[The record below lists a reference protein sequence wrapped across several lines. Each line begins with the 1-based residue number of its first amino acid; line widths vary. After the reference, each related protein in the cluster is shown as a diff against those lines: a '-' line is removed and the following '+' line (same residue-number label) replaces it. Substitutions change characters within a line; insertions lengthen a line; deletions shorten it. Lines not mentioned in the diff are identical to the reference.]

1 LIIENVL
8 DNLKGSIHLVLQE
21 YKSERNYNYSHQP
34 PMPCQFLCDLRY
46 LRAHFAT
53 NSKLLIECLQLTVK
67 DTNMGGKGYGLILN
81 MTKIKLLKVDTSF
94 QKIERLHSSTH
105 K

>member
-1 LIIENVL
+1 
-8 DNLKGSIHLVLQE
+8 
-21 YKSERNYNYSHQP
+21 
-34 PMPCQFLCDLRY
+34 
-46 LRAHFAT
+46 
-53 NSKLLIECLQLTVK
+53 
-67 DTNMGGKGYGLILN
+67 MGGKGYGLILN